1 MGSSGSAPALHSGG
15 DASERASLLTNEQFK
30 REVAYKE
37 ALDRHISSMESRA
50 AEAVMERDVQA
61 EHVQM
66 CLEQERDEIQNRR
79 MRNQQNLLFLQHQMA
94 QSEQRR
100 KEQRKEDIACASAH
114 DFPKFTEVPEG
125 EKKDFTKGQQNRVRS
140 ELDEQVRVNSTLR
153 NMAKQR
159 EQTLEMNQ
167 LNTNRQEMLM
177 LRQAERAKKAYDRE
191 ALATAWNSD
200 IRMKNIWKAIESHNK
215 VGLPPEEAGTLG
227 DKPPSR
233 GRSTKSAGR
242 IMTGSSR
249 RAPLGASRSLSQ
261 LCAGSQ

>member
-15 DASERASLLTNEQFK
+15 DVPERSSLLTNQQFK

-50 AEAVMERDVQA
+50 AETVLERDVQD
-61 EHVQM
+61 EHHQM

-79 MRNQQNLLFLQHQMA
+79 MRNEQNLLFLQHQMA
-94 QSEQRR
+94 QSEHKR

-114 DFPKFTEVPEG
+114 DFPKFTEVPEE
-125 EKKDFTKGQQNRVRS
+125 EKKDFNKGQQSRVRS
-140 ELDEQVRVNSTLR
+140 ELDEQVRVNNTLR

-159 EQTLEMNQ
+159 ERTLEMNQ
-167 LNTNRQEMLM
+167 LDTNRQEMLM
-177 LRQAERAKKAYDRE
+177 LRQAERAKRAYDRE

-200 IRMKNIWKAIESHNK
+200 IRMKNVWKAIDSHNK
-215 VGLPPEEAGTLG
+215 VGMPPSEVRLG
-227 DKPPSR
+227 DQPPSR
-233 GRSTKSAGR
+233 GGSTMSAGR

-249 RAPLGASRSLSQ
+249 RAPLGASKSLSH
-261 LCAGSQ
+261 LHAGSR